1 MQKKAQQP
9 LLLISEGDL
18 GILMLESHQDTW
30 LVHTPSGCKNKPWD
44 FYSQTIQPILLSLVW
59 DFELG
64 EVGVSGNLPADGL

>member
-1 MQKKAQQP
+1 
-9 LLLISEGDL
+9 
-18 GILMLESHQDTW
+18 MLESHQDTW